1 MSRHDLA
8 SNSSIAARSTVKIL
22 RQILLVGV
30 ISGLALTAN
39 GVAMAQ
45 SGGAAAVTIPLRFAK
60 TIDAKKAHKGDPV
73 TAHTMQAVTLAD
85 GTQLPKGSAVRG
97 HITEVRAFSFDPT
110 PYAKQQPSTLAIHFD
125 EVTTPGG
132 SKKINASVRALAD
145 RFAADDAS
153 LPHYQDD
160 TDHVGMMELIGGG
173 SFNPLEKRIVSG
185 DEDAIG
191 YNRKGGVYAR
201 LLSAD
206 YQGKYSQGHCDGSGG
221 EQSVAIFSPMACG
234 VYGFDGIYMP
244 ENGSAS
250 SSGTFRLEARH
261 HNVRIAERS
270 AALLELNNA
279 SVQNGQVVS
288 GTDDVSG
295 R

>member
-1 MSRHDLA
+1 MSQHDLA
-8 SNSSIAARSTVKIL
+8 SKSPIAARSTVKRM
-22 RQILLVGV
+22 RQVLVLGMMA
-30 ISGLALTAN
+30 GLSLMAN
-39 GVAMAQ
+39 DVAKAQ
-45 SGGAAAVTIPLRFAK
+45 NGGAAAVTIPLRFAK

-73 TAHTMQAVTLAD
+73 TANTMQAVTLAD
-85 GTQLPKGSAVRG
+85 GTQLPKGSTVRG

-145 RFAADDAS
+145 RFAADEAGS
-153 LPHYQDD
+153 PHYQDD
-160 TDHVGMMELIGGG
+160 TDHVGMMELIAGG
-173 SFNPLEKRIVSG
+173 SFNPLETRIVSD
-185 DEDAIG
+185 DEDTIG

-201 LLSAD
+201 LLAAD

-244 ENGSAS
+244 ANGSAD

-279 SVQNGQVVS
+279 SVQNGEVTS
-288 GTDDVSG
+288 RAADVSG

>member
-1 MSRHDLA
+1 MR
-8 SNSSIAARSTVKIL
+8 IM
-22 RQILLVGV
+22 RQILLPGMIAALSLTVG
-30 ISGLALTAN
+30 
-39 GVAMAQ
+39 GVTRAQ
-45 SGGAAAVTIPLRFAK
+45 QSGAAAVTIPLSFAK
-60 TIDAKKAHKGDPV
+60 TIDARKAHNGDLV
-73 TAHTMQAVTLAD
+73 TAHTIQAVTLAD
-85 GTQLPKGSAVRG
+85 GTQIPKGSTVRG

-125 EVTTPGG
+125 EVPTPGG

-145 RFAADDAS
+145 RFAADEAIS
-153 LPHYQDD
+153 PHYQDD

-185 DEDAIG
+185 DEDTIG

-201 LLSAD
+201 LLATD
-206 YQGKYSQGHCDGSGG
+206 YQGKYSQGRCDGSGG

-244 ENGSAS
+244 ENGSVG

-261 HNVRIAERS
+261 HNVRIAARS
-270 AALLELNNA
+270 AALLELNNT

-288 GTDDVSG
+288 QANDVSG